1 MSEPSAGEHKHRW
14 WWNED
19 EAVSGDF
26 PFVCEDGC
34 DATIDGVEVLDILN
48 DREALLR
55 DKAALEAR
63 LEAMAGEL
71 LHAYALDETASDDGP
86 HGEQRSWNY
95 LTDEQRTYWIATA
108 QEEKEDE

>member
-55 DKAALEAR
+55 DKATLEAK
-63 LEAMAGEL
+63 LEAA
-71 LHAYALDETASDDGP
+71 
-86 HGEQRSWNY
+86 
-95 LTDEQRTYWIATA
+95 
-108 QEEKEDE
+108 EKEIRRLRIAVAAREVIIKTERQLAAQQEGR

>member
-26 PFVCEDGC
+26 PFVCEDEC

-55 DKAALEAR
+55 DKATLEA
-63 LEAMAGEL
+63 
-71 LHAYALDETASDDGP
+71 
-86 HGEQRSWNY
+86 
-95 LTDEQRTYWIATA
+95 
-108 QEEKEDE
+108 